1 MDLVSKLVPVTEN
14 LKPTAHF
21 ILVYRLKV
29 AEPKV
34 AEPKVAQTKGCQTK
48 VAKPNCGPSALRGFL
63 TGTTGT

>member
-1 MDLVSKLVPVTEN
+1 MVDVTIE
-14 LKPTAHF
+14 
-21 ILVYRLKV
+21 VYRLKV

>member
-1 MDLVSKLVPVTEN
+1 MFAFLDITNVLQ
-14 LKPTAHF
+14 
-21 ILVYRLKV
+21 VYRLKV

>member
-1 MDLVSKLVPVTEN
+1 MTQGLCVGGIFASAE
-14 LKPTAHF
+14 
-21 ILVYRLKV
+21 VYRLKV

-34 AEPKVAQTKGCQTK
+34 ADPMVAQTKGCQTK